1 MPGLRGSLC
10 PGATDNSQTGCLPA
24 SQVLRSAMRAS
35 QSQTKCQ
42 TWGWAPPKYTTDTIT
57 PPRQSRA
64 PTSADRPLVPGEL
77 GQPCKAKKSAWDRL
91 ISTILAFPS
100 HPGLQPQGS
109 CHNRFVLLCPPHSV
123 GPMGG
128 TWGQDGLS
136 TQLREQS

>member
-77 GQPCKAKKSAWDRL
+77 GQPCKAKNQPGIGSYP
-91 ISTILAFPS
+91 PS
-100 HPGLQPQGS
+100 WLFHHIQDCSPREVVTTGLCFS
-109 CHNRFVLLCPPHSV
+109 VLPTQWV
-123 GPMGG
+123 RWEARGG
-128 TWGQDGLS
+128 KTV
-136 TQLREQS
+136 